1 MSTYG
6 RHRRL
11 DYLENSTNVKVVNKF
26 KLLGIHF
33 HPLLEGMDMN
43 YKKAL
48 NSARAELFCWARKK
62 LSLTGKVNVI
72 KTYALSKFT
81 HVAAILPNPG
91 KEIIKEIEST
101 ITILK
106 AINRSI
112 VPRDLI
118 FLPRSQGGLG
128 VPKIETFWSTIKLAW
143 LKRIYTSDAFW
154 TTILNEGLPS
164 GNINELM
171 CYSPQTYHQT
181 LCVGCNQFW
190 H

>member
-1 MSTYG
+1 
-6 RHRRL
+6 
-11 DYLENSTNVKVVNKF
+11 
-26 KLLGIHF
+26 
-33 HPLLEGMDMN
+33 MN

-48 NSARAELFCWARKK
+48 NSARAEIFRWARKK

-91 KEIIKEIEST
+91 KEIIKEIECT
-101 ITILK
+101 ITRFI
-106 AINRSI
+106 ARNRSI

-128 VPKIETFWSTIKLAW
+128 VPKVETFWSRIKIAW

-154 TTILNEGLPS
+154 TINLHKNLPS
-164 GNINELM
+164 GKINELM
-171 CYSPQTYHQT
+171 CYSPQLYHQT
-181 LCVGCNQFW
+181 LRAGCNEFW
-190 H
+190 YKVSIMMVSIMRAYYNQNFENKFNRTLAKCLLLR